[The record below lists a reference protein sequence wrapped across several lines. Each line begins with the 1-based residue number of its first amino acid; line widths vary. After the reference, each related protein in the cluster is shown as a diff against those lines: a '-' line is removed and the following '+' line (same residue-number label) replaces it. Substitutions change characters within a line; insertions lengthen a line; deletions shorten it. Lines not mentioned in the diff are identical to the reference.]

1 MTEKI
6 IEPERELAVIGSYDV
21 LVAGGGIAGIAAA
34 LAVVRGGGRVL
45 LIEREWMLGGLATLG
60 LVTIY
65 LPLCDGKGRQVV
77 YGIGEELLKLSIKY
91 GAEEGGIPFPRPWLE
106 SGTIEEKQK
115 LRYQVQYHP
124 FLFAICEDRLLRE
137 AGVEILYGTSV
148 CSVLCE
154 DRQIEAVIIENK
166 SGRSAITV
174 NAVID
179 ATGDA
184 DLCKYSGVKTEQFG
198 QGNVLASW
206 HYSFSGGKIH
216 LRTAGFADV
225 VKPRNELG
233 CSPENEAPEDGEK
246 VLSKRRFTG
255 LDGKELSEMAEDSH
269 KALLN
274 IVERER
280 LSHPD
285 YYPVAAPLIPQIRMT
300 RRIRGEYTLDA
311 SESFT
316 YFDDSIGLTGDWR
329 KPGPVYEIPYRTLYN
344 SGIKNLICAGRCI
357 SVTDTMWDIS
367 RVIPPCAVTGQA
379 AGTAAALAVKTRQGA
394 DFSALNMGELRKR
407 LEDEGVL
414 LHIRDIDRRNQ
425 TGNGTR

>member
-1 MTEKI
+1 MAKKLR
-6 IEPERELAVIGSYDV
+6 EPAHELDITDGCEI

-34 LAVVRGGGRVL
+34 LAAARNGARVL

-60 LVTIY
+60 LVTLY

-91 GAEEGGIPFPRPWLE
+91 GAEEGDFPFPRPWLE
-106 SGTIEEKQK
+106 GGTFEEKQK
-115 LRYQVQYHP
+115 VRYRVQYHP
-124 FLFAICEDRLLRE
+124 FLFAICAERLLSD
-137 AGVEILYGTSV
+137 AGVELLYGPSA
-148 CSVLCE
+148 SAVLLK
-154 DRQIEAVIIENK
+154 DRRIEAVIIENK

-184 DLCKYSGVKTEQFG
+184 DIYRQSGAKTYQFS

-206 HYSFSGGKIH
+206 HYAFSEGKIQ
-216 LRTAGFADV
+216 LRMAGYADV
-225 VKPRNELG
+225 VKPQSESKH
-233 CSPENEAPEDGEK
+233 SPEDESSEDGEK

-285 YYPVAAPLIPQIRMT
+285 YYPVAT
-300 RRIRGEYTLDA
+300 
-311 SESFT
+311 
-316 YFDDSIGLTGDWR
+316 
-329 KPGPVYEIPYRTLYN
+329 PVI
-344 SGIKNLICAGRCI
+344 
-357 SVTDTMWDIS
+357 
-367 RVIPPCAVTGQA
+367 
-379 AGTAAALAVKTRQGA
+379 
-394 DFSALNMGELRKR
+394 
-407 LEDEGVL
+407 
-414 LHIRDIDRRNQ
+414 
-425 TGNGTR
+425 